1 MSEPDLK
8 DLPEICLGSSARL
21 AARSMMR
28 VYALHMGDL
37 DLNFPQFGLLVA
49 LAQLPGRN
57 VREIA
62 DRVGLDASTLTRS
75 IALLERR
82 GAVTGDG
89 GRGRAGKL
97 LRLTPAGE
105 ALLQQALK
113 AWGAAQAELVAELGE
128 AEADETRRSLARM
141 RNAALRVAEK
151 MDL

>member
-1 MSEPDLK
+1 MPEPDLNN
-8 DLPEICLGSSARL
+8 LPGLCLGSSAHR
-21 AARSMMR
+21 AARAMMR
-28 VYALHMGDL
+28 VYARQMRAL

-62 DRVGLDASTLTRS
+62 DRVGLDASTLTRN

-82 GAVTGDG
+82 GAVIGDG

-105 ALLQQALK
+105 ALLQEALK
-113 AWGAAQAELVAELGE
+113 AWSAAQANLVAELGE
-128 AEADETRRSLARM
+128 REAAEMRRSLARM
-141 RNAALRVAEK
+141 HDAALRVAEK

>member
-1 MSEPDLK
+1 MSQPDLN
-8 DLPEICLGSSARL
+8 DLPGICLGSSARR
-21 AARSMMR
+21 AARAMMR
-28 VYALHMGDL
+28 VYALQMGGL

-62 DRVGLDASTLTRS
+62 DRVGLDASTLTRN

-82 GAVTGDG
+82 GAVIAEG

-97 LRLTPAGE
+97 PRLTPAGE
-105 ALLQQALK
+105 ALLQEALK
-113 AWGAAQAELVAELGE
+113 AWSAAQASLVAELGE
-128 AEADETRRSLARM
+128 GDAAEMRRSLARM
-141 RNAALRVAEK
+141 HDAALRVAEK